1 MSIDVEQPNGKD
13 NIILGYDPYRIVPSQ
28 TVYSK
33 SIRKK
38 QKGAA
43 QTTYYNQIP
52 SQPGLLSERELK
64 DAHPSCYDG
73 FKDPLSE
80 EDKRILHENYRR
92 DGATRRALE
101 FLAEFTLGERTEL
114 AMRPVTSFAT
124 QAREDAEVKQLMSDP
139 DNLDLLDQ
147 LATIDE
153 DVGLNDALN
162 ALFTSGRHFG
172 RSVLVKQYDENGIP
186 VRLIPL
192 ASVKLGKVYVD
203 SETWELI
210 GIEYRD
216 YPDEHRIIK
225 VEDMIHYET
234 NDYHITPNS
243 RYFGLGDSEPVMHIA
258 ASLRVTNEIA
268 IPEMRTQGWAPLD
281 ILQFPELG
289 SQESLEAIK
298 DQIKPGKRM
307 ILGKGSVVHTKVDL
321 QGDLEKTL
329 KSVEEST
336 KDILRAYGV
345 PLVIGFQDEQN
356 RATAGYA
363 LNQMKVS
370 VLEKH
375 RTKLRNVLEP
385 QWYLPNLRAL
395 IKKRSALPV
404 EEDEYNNEGIIPSL
418 ERSANILQLD
428 PEVLQIPF
436 KPKMVFKDKSFDS
449 FLEKSAAL
457 LGWLNAGGLTIPMA
471 LEAADLNEYVEPMKA
486 EIAAKVQRQALVPGM
501 PSTPGAEPTPTA
513 TTMPTQSETEIP
525 NFPINKSMG
534 TMGGSSISSK
544 VKKQKKKQA

>member
-1 MSIDVEQPNGKD
+1 M
-13 NIILGYDPYRIVPSQ
+13 L
-28 TVYSK
+28 YSH
-33 SIRKK
+33 R
-38 QKGAA
+38 
-43 QTTYYNQIP
+43 
-52 SQPGLLSERELK
+52 
-64 DAHPSCYDG
+64 
-73 FKDPLSE
+73 
-80 EDKRILHENYRR
+80 
-92 DGATRRALE
+92 
-101 FLAEFTLGERTEL
+101 
-114 AMRPVTSFAT
+114 
-124 QAREDAEVKQLMSDP
+124 
-139 DNLDLLDQ
+139 
-147 LATIDE
+147 
-153 DVGLNDALN
+153 
-162 ALFTSGRHFG
+162 GRHFG

-186 VRLIPL
+186 IRLIPL

-210 GIEYRD
+210 GIEYKD

-225 VEDMIHYET
+225 VEDMIHYEA

-345 PLVIGFQDEQN
+345 PLVVAFQDEQN
-356 RATAGYA
+356 SATAGYA

-370 VLEKH
+370 VFEKH

-385 QWYLPNLRAL
+385 QWYGPNLRAL
-395 IKKRSALPV
+395 LKKA
-404 EEDEYNNEGIIPSL
+404 
-418 ERSANILQLD
+418 
-428 PEVLQIPF
+428 
-436 KPKMVFKDKSFDS
+436 
-449 FLEKSAAL
+449 
-457 LGWLNAGGLTIPMA
+457 
-471 LEAADLNEYVEPMKA
+471 
-486 EIAAKVQRQALVPGM
+486 
-501 PSTPGAEPTPTA
+501 
-513 TTMPTQSETEIP
+513 
-525 NFPINKSMG
+525 
-534 TMGGSSISSK
+534 
-544 VKKQKKKQA
+544 

>member
-13 NIILGYDPYRIVPSQ
+13 NIILAYDPYRIVPSQ
-28 TVYSK
+28 TAYSK
-33 SIRKK
+33 SLKKK

-43 QTTYYNQIP
+43 YQTTYYNQIP
-52 SQPGLLSERELK
+52 GQPGLLSEQELK
-64 DAHPSCYDG
+64 KIHPECYDG
-73 FKDPLSE
+73 FKDPLAE

-139 DNLDLLDQ
+139 ENLDLLDQ

-153 DVGLNDALN
+153 NVALNDNLN

-172 RSVLVKQYDENGIP
+172 RSVLVKQYDEDGIP
-186 VRLIPL
+186 IRLIPL

-203 SETWELI
+203 SATWSLI

-225 VEDMIHYET
+225 VEDMIHYEA

-345 PLVIGFQDEQN
+345 PLVVAFQDEQN

-385 QWYLPNLRAL
+385 QWYIPNLRAL
-395 IKKRSALPV
+395 IRKRAGTPAK
-404 EEDEYNNEGIIPSL
+404 EEETEGIIPAL
-418 ERSANILQLD
+418 ERSSRILQIE
-428 PEVLQIPF
+428 PEALEIPF
-436 KPKMVFKDKSFDS
+436 KPKMIFKDKSFDS

-457 LGWLNAGGLTIPMA
+457 LGWLNAGALTIPMA
-471 LEAADLNEYVEPMKA
+471 LESADLDQYVEPMKA
-486 EIAAKVQRQALVPGM
+486 EIAAKVQRQSMVTGM
-501 PSTPGAEPTPTA
+501 PETPGAEPSPM
-513 TTMPTQSETEIP
+513 MPTQSETEIP

-534 TMGGSSISSK
+534 ASSIDSSK
-544 VKKQKKKQA
+544 DKKRTRKRA

>member
-13 NIILGYDPYRIVPSQ
+13 NIILAYDPYRIVPSQ
-28 TVYSK
+28 TAYSK
-33 SIRKK
+33 SIKK
-38 QKGAA
+38 RQKGAA
-43 QTTYYNQIP
+43 YSSSSYYNQIP
-52 SQPGLLSERELK
+52 SQPGLLSEQELK
-64 DAHPSCYDG
+64 KMHPECYDG
-73 FKDPLSE
+73 FKDPLAE

-101 FLAEFTLGERTEL
+101 FLAEFVLGERTEL

-139 DNLDLLDQ
+139 ENLDLLDQ

-153 DVGLNDALN
+153 NVSLNDNLN

-172 RSVLVKQYDENGIP
+172 RAVLVKQYDENGIP
-186 VRLIPL
+186 IRLIPL

-210 GIEYRD
+210 GIEYKD

-225 VEDMIHYET
+225 VEDMIHYEA

-345 PLVIGFQDEQN
+345 PLVVAFQDEQN

-385 QWYLPNLRAL
+385 QWYIPNLKAL
-395 IKKRSALPV
+395 IRKRAGLPQ
-404 EEDEYNNEGIIPSL
+404 EEEEQKGIIPAL
-418 ERSANILQLD
+418 EQSARILELD
-428 PEVLQIPF
+428 PETIQLPF
-436 KPKMVFKDKSFDS
+436 KPKMIFKDKSFDS

-471 LEAADLNEYVEPMKA
+471 LQAADLDEFVEPMKA
-486 EIAAKVQRQALVPGM
+486 ELAAKIQREALIPGM
-501 PSTPGAEPTPTA
+501 PSTPGAEPTTV
-513 TTMPTQSETEIP
+513 MPTQSETEIP

-534 TMGGSSISSK
+534 TLGGSSK
-544 VKKQKKKQA
+544 DKKRKKKQA

>member
-1 MSIDVEQPNGKD
+1 MSIDVPDSNGKD
-13 NIILGYDPYRIVPSQ
+13 NIILSYDPYRIVPSQ
-28 TVYSK
+28 TAYSK
-33 SIRKK
+33 SLKKK

-43 QTTYYNQIP
+43 YQTTYYNQIP
-52 SQPGLLSERELK
+52 GQPGLLSEQELK
-64 DAHPSCYDG
+64 KIHPECYDG
-73 FKDPLSE
+73 FKDPLAE

-139 DNLDLLDQ
+139 ENLDLLDQ

-153 DVGLNDALN
+153 NVSLNDNLN

-186 VRLIPL
+186 IRLIPL

-225 VEDMIHYET
+225 PEDMIHYEA

-307 ILGKGSVVHTKVDL
+307 ILGKGSVIHTKVDL

-345 PLVIGFQDEQN
+345 PLVVAFQDEQN

-385 QWYLPNLRAL
+385 QWYNRNLLAL
-395 IKKRSALPV
+395 LRKRNGTAPK
-404 EEDEYNNEGIIPSL
+404 EEGMIPAL
-418 ERSANILQLD
+418 ERSAKILELD
-428 PEVLQIPF
+428 SEVLQLPF
-436 KPKMVFKDKSFDS
+436 KPKMIFKDKSFDS

-471 LEAADLNEYVEPMKA
+471 LEEAGLDQHVEPMKA
-486 EIAAKVQRQALVPGM
+486 ELAARAQRSIVSSLM
-501 PSTPGAEPTPTA
+501 PSSPEA
-513 TTMPTQSETEIP
+513 MPSQPMQSNTEIP
-525 NFPINKSMG
+525 NFPINKS
-534 TMGGSSISSK
+534 TTTIGGSSLNDKDVPSR
-544 VKKQKKKQA
+544 KKRKGSV

>member
-1 MSIDVEQPNGKD
+1 MSIDVPDNGKAKD
-13 NIILGYDPYRIVPSQ
+13 NIILSYDPYRIVPSQ
-28 TVYSK
+28 TTYSK
-33 SIRKK
+33 SIKK
-38 QKGAA
+38 KQTQKGAA
-43 QTTYYNQIP
+43 YSSYYNQIP

-73 FKDPLSE
+73 FKDPLAE

-139 DNLDLLDQ
+139 ENLDLLDQ

-153 DVGLNDALN
+153 NVGLNDNLN

-186 VRLIPL
+186 IRLIPL

-203 SETWELI
+203 SETWSLI
-210 GIEYRD
+210 GIEYKD

-225 VEDMIHYET
+225 VEDMIHYEA

-307 ILGKGSVVHTKVDL
+307 ILGKGSVIHTKVDL

-329 KSVEEST
+329 KNVEEST

-345 PLVIGFQDEQN
+345 PLVVAFQDEQN

-395 IKKRSALPV
+395 MRKRTGTVPEEEEGGMIPALEHSAK
-404 EEDEYNNEGIIPSL
+404 IL
-418 ERSANILQLD
+418 EIDAEALQ
-428 PEVLQIPF
+428 VPF
-436 KPKMVFKDKSFDS
+436 KPKMIFKDKSFDS

-471 LEAADLNEYVEPMKA
+471 LEEAGLDQWIEPMKA
-486 EIAAKVQRQALVPGM
+486 ELAADAQRQI
-501 PSTPGAEPTPTA
+501 TTA
-513 TTMPTQSETEIP
+513 CKCKRHQRNQVLQPCQLRAIQRYR
-525 NFPINKSMG
+525 
-534 TMGGSSISSK
+534 ISP
-544 VKKQKKKQA
+544 